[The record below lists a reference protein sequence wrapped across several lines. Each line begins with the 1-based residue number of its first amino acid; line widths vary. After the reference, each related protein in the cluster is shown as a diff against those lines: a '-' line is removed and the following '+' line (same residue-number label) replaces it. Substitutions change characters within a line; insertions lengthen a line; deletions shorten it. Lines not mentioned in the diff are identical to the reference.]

1 MTGAMRLLG
10 SGGARFAGSKR
21 RTGGVTAGVGTRPG
35 ASGAVCWTAA
45 EHVLQAAAASAR
57 QLWGRRLV
65 AVYAIGSLAHGGFCP
80 HVSDVDV
87 ALILSDPLEAGDR
100 SKVDIIPDR
109 LRETDTALAR
119 RLSVFWG
126 SAATLGG
133 GAAGGR
139 FAAAD
144 RADLRQSGRLLW
156 GADIRDQVP
165 AASLG
170 ELIAEGTQLALEKLA
185 TAQAIALLKDSAAL
199 AAGDVRRLTKWILFP
214 VRLLFTA
221 RTARIADHGTAV
233 EHFCSVSSG
242 APVQLARAALDWRCA
257 PPRDRNFVG
266 LIEAGLLPLYRMFL
280 DEYEPRV
287 DSYGRLDLVSALRTW
302 RKELVHA
309 YGHT

>member
-1 MTGAMRLLG
+1 MTGAMWQLG
-10 SGGARFAGSKR
+10 LGCVPPAGRKR
-21 RTGGVTAGVGTRPG
+21 RTGGRTAGAEAQAG
-35 ASGAVCWTAA
+35 AGGAVYWAAA
-45 EHVLQAAAASAR
+45 EHILQAAAASAR

-65 AVYAIGSLAHGGFCP
+65 AVYAIGSLAHGGFSP
-80 HVSDVDV
+80 YVSDVDV

-109 LRETDTALAR
+109 LRETDTALAGR
-119 RLSVFWG
+119 VSVFWG

-133 GAAGGR
+133 LAAGGR

-144 RADLRQSGRLLW
+144 RADLRQSGRLIW

-165 AASLG
+165 PVSLG
-170 ELIAEGTQLALEKLA
+170 ELIAEGVQLALEKLA

-221 RTARIADHGTAV
+221 RTAQIADHGTAV
-233 EHFCSVSSG
+233 EHFCSVSAG

-257 PPRDRNFVG
+257 LPRDRNFAG
-266 LIEAGLLPLYRMFL
+266 LIEAGLLPLYRSFL
-280 DEYEPRV
+280 DEYEPLV
-287 DSYGRLDLVSALRTW
+287 GSYGRDDLVSALRTW

-309 YGHT
+309 HGRT

>member
-1 MTGAMRLLG
+1 MTGALRQPG
-10 SGGARFAGSKR
+10 SGGARFAGSKP
-21 RTGGVTAGVGTRPG
+21 RTGGAAAGVGTQAG
-35 ASGAVCWTAA
+35 AGGAVYWAAA

-65 AVYAIGSLAHGGFCP
+65 AVYAIGSLAHGGFSP
-80 HVSDVDV
+80 YVSDVDV

-126 SAATLGG
+126 SSATLGCR
-133 GAAGGR
+133 AAGGR

-144 RADLRQSGRLLW
+144 RADLRQSGRLFW
-156 GADIRDQVP
+156 GADIRDQVS

-170 ELIAEGTQLALEKLA
+170 ELIGEGAQLALEKLA

-199 AAGDVRRLTKWILFP
+199 AVGDVRRLTKWILFP

-221 RTARIADHGTAV
+221 RTGQIADHGTAV
-233 EHFCSVSSG
+233 DYFCSVSSG
-242 APVQLARAALDWRCA
+242 AAVELARAALDWRCA
-257 PPRDRNFVG
+257 PPRDRNFAG
-266 LIEAGLLPLYRMFL
+266 LIDAGLLSLYRSFL
-280 DEYEPRV
+280 DEYEPRAL
-287 DSYGRLDLVSALRTW
+287 SYGRFDLVSALRTW
-302 RKELVHA
+302 RKELAHA
-309 YGHT
+309 YRRT